1 MKVKVNYIE
10 DNYRTGRYREEWPEE
25 FETVAELVAF
35 MKDFENRFPDAE
47 VWFDSD
53 CTLTISREL

>member
-1 MKVKVNYIE
+1 MKVKVDYIE
-10 DNYRTGRYREEWPEE
+10 SNCYTVRYREEWPEE

-47 VWFDSD
+47 VSFDSD
-53 CTLTISREL
+53 CNLTISREL

>member
-1 MKVKVNYIE
+1 MKVKVDYIE
-10 DNYRTGRYREEWPEE
+10 SSCCTGRYREEWFEE
-25 FETVAELVAF
+25 FETVAELVAS
-35 MKDFENRFPDAE
+35 MKEFEDRFPDAE

>member
-1 MKVKVNYIE
+1 MKVEVKYIE
-10 DNYRTGRYREEWPEE
+10 DNCRKGRYSEEWPEE

-35 MKDFENRFPDAE
+35 MKDFEDRFPDAE

-53 CTLTISREL
+53 YILYISREV